1 MRGAEEGHAASE
13 RRGLPHGS
21 LGPVPGRLPP
31 PPEAPLLHPGLT
43 PCKEEEYPVGA
54 ECCPKCS
61 PGYRVKQDCGELTG
75 TLCVPC
81 TTMTY
86 TAHFSGLSECLPCR
100 ECDPDMGL
108 VIRRK
113 CSPTENTVCGCDRGH
128 FCIIREEGNCV
139 ECQPHTDCRPGQ
151 RVRERGTEWQDR
163 VCEDCLPG
171 TFSPNGTLEECLPW
185 TRCKGLFETEANP
198 GTNNTDVTCYSWGQ
212 AFLGLTFVL
221 VVLGGGVTLICV
233 WLRRRKRGEGR
244 CLGPPGL
251 RSPAGLLAKR
261 TVSPQ
266 EAGARAAAGQA
277 LPAVPDVTT
286 VAVEETASVLTK
298 MDQPIRWLKEA
309 DHGGPTPGRE
319 SDSSQY
325 PEVTAL
331 MRGPSPPLTPELP
344 TCRPSHGRTQ

>member
-100 ECDPDMGL
+100 ECDP
-108 VIRRK
+108 
-113 CSPTENTVCGCDRGH
+113 
-128 FCIIREEGNCV
+128 
-139 ECQPHTDCRPGQ
+139 
-151 RVRERGTEWQDR
+151 GTEWQDR